1 VLTDRNGWPLHADI
15 SSASPHEVKLIEPLV
30 ATAPAL
36 VDNAVRLVYDKAAD
50 SEPLRQRLKS
60 WGLRLIHPFIKRR
73 NQPERKLPPRDLK
86 HYRHR
91 WKIERT
97 FGWLK
102 HFRRLTS
109 RWEYHAHLHLGFW
122 QLGCLIT
129 ILKAF

>member
-1 VLTDRNGWPLHADI
+1 MHADI

-36 VDNAVRLVYDKAAD
+36 VDQATRLVYDKAAD
-50 SEPLRQRLKS
+50 SEPLRRRLKS

-73 NQPERKLPPRDLK
+73 NQPERKLSRRDQQ
-86 HYRHR
+86 HYSHR

-97 FGWLK
+97 FAWLK
-102 HFRRLTS
+102 NFRRLTS
-109 RWEYHAHLHLGFW
+109 RWEYHGHLHLGFW

>member
-1 VLTDRNGWPLHADI
+1 M
-15 SSASPHEVKLIEPLV
+15 
-30 ATAPAL
+30 
-36 VDNAVRLVYDKAAD
+36 YDKAAD
-50 SEPLRQRLKS
+50 SELLRRRLKS
-60 WGLRLIHPFIKRR
+60 WGLRAHSPLHQTPQSTGAGSCRHLL
-73 NQPERKLPPRDLK
+73 NHK

>member
-1 VLTDRNGWPLHADI
+1 MLTDRNGCPLHADI

-30 ATAPAL
+30 ATAPPL
-36 VDNAVRLVYDKAAD
+36 VDKAKRLVYDKAAD
-50 SEPLRQRLKS
+50 SEPLRWRLRA
-60 WGLRLIHPFIKRR
+60 WGLRLIHPFIQRR
-73 NQPERKLPPRDLK
+73 NQPERKLPPRDQR
-86 HYRHR
+86 HYSHR

-97 FGWLK
+97 FAWLK
-102 HFRRLTS
+102 HLRRLTT